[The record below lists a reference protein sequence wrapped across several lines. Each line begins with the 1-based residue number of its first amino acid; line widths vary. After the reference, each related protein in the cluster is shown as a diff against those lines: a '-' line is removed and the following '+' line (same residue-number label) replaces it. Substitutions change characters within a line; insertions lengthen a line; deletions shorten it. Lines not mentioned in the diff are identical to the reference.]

1 MALFDRRLLAYF
13 DDGLGTGGSMTLL
26 DRITDY
32 QRDLAEIERELSKY
46 QVLLGNRQVQYR
58 HRDRDGWIA
67 KNREQKTIKERYR
80 RVAQA
85 MSGEGDHVGRERPD
99 VQPVADGLEIVEQS
113 QRRISTT
120 SAARKNPRGSTRGSV
135 QTSPAAPGKSL
146 TVWVQIDTVSG
157 LPASRSAAY
166 MVRASWMAC
175 RHYQAET
182 EERPGER
189 DNGDEK
195 CVVRQQL
202 KLEGHPGSHMV
213 RVSIHRREDGPL
225 TQVGECNVDAN
236 DDYNLELQYHA
247 LSDAR
252 GPLFCSRADDAGRPV
267 PSTVRLRLTHA
278 NASAQPQPALKSASR
293 GSIRRNSQSGSD
305 TRPKEQQS
313 AASAKRTSTEDISQ
327 RRRNSGARDSVAP
340 PPREAVTQDPV
351 VPQRRLSASGASGAA
366 GATAAAALAAPAA
379 VAVSEAPSIDVSP
392 SRSDAPLAE
401 TPVSPRISHAPTDG
415 SAFDQEIEG
424 EEEEEEMESSDGMME
439 ELFEE
444 GEEEEREGDSVE
456 G

>member
-67 KNREQKTIKERYR
+67 KNSQQKTIKERYR

-85 MSGEGDHVGRERPD
+85 MSGEGDHLSHERTPAMAS
-99 VQPVADGLEIVEQS
+99 QQADGLEIVEQGLS
-113 QRRISTT
+113 RRPSLT
-120 SAARKNPRGSTRGSV
+120 SKNRKGSTRVSV
-135 QTSPAAPGKSL
+135 SLLTSSTAPGKSV

-157 LPASRSAAY
+157 LKSSRSAAY
-166 MVRASWMAC
+166 MVRASWMGVSD
-175 RHYQAET
+175 RDLDAET
-182 EERPGER
+182 DERPGER
-189 DNGDEK
+189 ETGDEK

-202 KLEGHPGSHMV
+202 KLEGPPGSHMV
-213 RVSIHRREDGPL
+213 KVSIHRREDGRL
-225 TQVGECNVDAN
+225 TQVGECNIDAN
-236 DDYNLELQYHA
+236 DTHNHEVQYHA

-252 GPLFCSRADDAGRPV
+252 GPLFCSRTDDAGRPV

-278 NASAQPQPALKSASR
+278 NAPVQPAAKSASR
-293 GSIRRNSQSGSD
+293 PSIRRPSQSGVD
-305 TRPKEQQS
+305 TKPKEQQS
-313 AASAKRTSTEDISQ
+313 AASERRKSNEDISQ
-327 RRRNSGARDSVAP
+327 HRRNSVGRESVVQP
-340 PPREAVTQDPV
+340 PKEVVTQDPV
-351 VPQRRLSASGASGAA
+351 VPQRRLSASGA
-366 GATAAAALAAPAA
+366 AAAAAVAAPAA
-379 VAVSEAPSIDVSP
+379 VAVSEAPSVDVSP
-392 SRSDAPLAE
+392 SSHHPPAE
-401 TPVSPRISHAPTDG
+401 TPLSMGKTPTDG
-415 SAFDQEIEG
+415 ENFEDGMEG

-439 ELFEE
+439 EFFEE
-444 GEEEEREGDSVE
+444 GEEEEREGDSEE